1 MTKGNNGTGSV
12 SIVGYDNLFSAL
24 NLGIG
29 STISVLILISVAII
43 AFLFIKL
50 FGTAA
55 PGTALERR

>member
-1 MTKGNNGTGSV
+1 
-12 SIVGYDNLFSAL
+12 L

-29 STISVLILISVAII
+29 STMAVLIFITVAII

-55 PGTALERR
+55 PGSDQGGKR